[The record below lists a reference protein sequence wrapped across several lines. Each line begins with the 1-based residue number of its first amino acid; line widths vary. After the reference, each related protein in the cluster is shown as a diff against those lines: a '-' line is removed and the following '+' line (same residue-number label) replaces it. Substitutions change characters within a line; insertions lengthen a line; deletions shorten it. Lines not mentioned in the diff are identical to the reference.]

1 MFCVNSQSVT
11 TTLSIATTRSR
22 RTLFPKSVL
31 QTNCT
36 KLKWSSFFISL
47 EDVLRVYRESY
58 CFTRP
63 LTLAFLC
70 GTKYDSENE
79 NDKRKI
85 LKKFL
90 QSNISDCRAL
100 ILEENFSFTKTTEK
114 YLSYDEIF
122 LRDLAQIEQMASLYA
137 DKIIVVH
144 ESLSTAAEIGVFAS
158 DPAVAPKVCVL
169 VPDENAIDENKI
181 SGFIHL
187 AFFAD
192 AVKKNKIGKEIRFY
206 PDVKV
211 HRISGEKSD
220 YYTYFHNNEI
230 GDRLGQKI
238 IDFICSEKIERTIRF
253 KQNKYRS
260 HTINPDNIDFFING
274 ENKEVKLYV
283 STNALKYQLVSMI
296 QLDDIEAELEKHK
309 KIHEHVTYITHEIKK
324 ILLDTISSMSGYH
337 LSSFNLTIKI
347 KDDTACSFYQAV
359 GLFLFM
365 MQAIGGIK
373 MELDPGDETLRN
385 IKISNTL
392 RKYKS
397 ALSGYLYDK
406 KESKYGKM
414 RI

>member
-1 MFCVNSQSVT
+1 MNPQSVT
-11 TTLSIATTRSR
+11 TTLSIATTRSI
-22 RTLFPKSVL
+22 RTLFPNSVL

-47 EDVLRVYRESY
+47 EDVLRVYKESH

-70 GTKYDSENE
+70 GTKYDSANE

-100 ILEENFSFTKTTEK
+100 ILEENFGFTKTTEK

-158 DPAVAPKVCVL
+158 DPSVAPRVCVL

-181 SGFIHL
+181 SGFIYL
-187 AFFAD
+187 AFLAD

-206 PDVKV
+206 PDVRV

-230 GDRLGQKI
+230 GDRLGRKI
-238 IDFICSEKIERTIRF
+238 IDFICSKKKERTIRF

-260 HTINPDNIDFFING
+260 HTADPDNIDFFIDG
-274 ENKEVKLYV
+274 ENKEVRLYI
-283 STNALKYQLVSMI
+283 SANTLKYQLISML

-324 ILLDTISSMSGYH
+324 ILLDTISSMCGYN

-347 KDDTACSFYQAV
+347 KDDTACSFNQAV
-359 GLFLFM
+359 GLFVFM

-373 MELDPGDETLRN
+373 MEPDSGDETLRN
-385 IKISNTL
+385 IKVANTL

>member
-1 MFCVNSQSVT
+1 M
-11 TTLSIATTRSR
+11 
-22 RTLFPKSVL
+22 
-31 QTNCT
+31 
-36 KLKWSSFFISL
+36 
-47 EDVLRVYRESY
+47 RVYKESY

-70 GTKYDSENE
+70 GTKYDSANE
-79 NDKRKI
+79 KDKRKI

-100 ILEENFSFTKTTEK
+100 ILEENFSFKRTTEK

-122 LRDLAQIEQMASLYA
+122 LKDLAQIEQMASLYA

-158 DPAVAPKVCVL
+158 DPAVAPRVCIL
-169 VPDENAIDENKI
+169 VPDENAIDENKV
-181 SGFIHL
+181 SGFIYL
-187 AFFAD
+187 SFLAD

-220 YYTYFHNNEI
+220 YYTYFHNDEI
-230 GDRLGQKI
+230 GDTLGRKI
-238 IDFICSEKIERTIRF
+238 IDFICFGKKERTIKF

-260 HTINPDNIDFFING
+260 HTTDPDNIDFFIDS
-274 ENKEVKLYV
+274 ENKEVKLYI
-283 STNALKYQLVSMI
+283 SANALKYQLISMI

-309 KIHEHVTYITHEIKK
+309 KIHGHVTYITHEIKK
-324 ILLDTISSMSGYH
+324 ILLDTISSMCGYN

-347 KDDTACSFYQAV
+347 KDDTACSFNQAI

-373 MELDPGDETLRN
+373 MEPDSEDATLRN
-385 IKISNTL
+385 IKVANAL

-397 ALSGYLYDK
+397 ALSGYLYVK